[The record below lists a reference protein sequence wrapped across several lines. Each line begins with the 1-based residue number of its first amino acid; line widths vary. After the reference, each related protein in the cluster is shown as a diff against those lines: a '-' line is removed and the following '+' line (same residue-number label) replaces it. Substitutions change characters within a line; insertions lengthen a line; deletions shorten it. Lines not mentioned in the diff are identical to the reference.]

1 MRSVLPSVGALILAA
16 LTCAPV
22 GAQRADSAVVGSW
35 SGQAP
40 ITVPWTVQRTLAVRL
55 DIKEDGSVTGAIGD
69 ARLLDG
75 RIYPENRVV
84 RAIGLARQYAIDG
97 KLNGCLIRAEGVLRD
112 RVHLS
117 LDRSEQTL
125 AGDLRTS
132 GSYDG
137 RPSDLIVTAKGIV
150 LRRVERIAAQRP
162 TRDAPPPA
170 RTKRG
175 TDPYT
180 EMQP

>member
-1 MRSVLPSVGALILAA
+1 MRNAISCAVAFTIAA
-16 LTCAPV
+16 LTCAPLA
-22 GAQRADSAVVGSW
+22 AQRADFAVVGSW

-40 ITVPWTVQRTLAVRL
+40 ITVSWTVQRTLTVRL
-55 DIKEDGSVTGAIGD
+55 DIEDDGSVTGAIGD

-84 RAIGLARQYAIDG
+84 RAIGLARQYAIEG

-125 AGDLRTS
+125 TGDLRTS
-132 GSYDG
+132 GSYEG
-137 RPSDLIVTAKGIV
+137 RPSDLILTAKGIV
-150 LRRVERIAAQRP
+150 LRRVERIAAQGP
-162 TRDAPPPA
+162 TRVASPPHERSVA
-170 RTKRG
+170 RTHAPR
-175 TDPYT
+175 
-180 EMQP
+180 